1 MVEIGCSALLFDLD
15 GVLVDSTPAVVRV
28 WTKWALAHGF
38 DPQEVVHRAHGRPSI
53 STIRDYLP
61 NADHELENLVVL
73 NGEIEDLDGV
83 VALPGT
89 RDLLTALPPD
99 RWTIVT
105 SCARPLAEVRIRA
118 GGLPIPGKLV
128 TSSDI
133 THGKPHPEPYLK
145 GAAVLAFPIQ
155 DCLVFED
162 VPAGIRSGKDAGARV
177 VAFRTTV
184 KDAELKEAGA
194 DWIVDNCSAVSLAAT
209 PGTGQRLTLRLD
221 ETSAP
226 EAFRK
231 QGLFLKL

>member
-1 MVEIGCSALLFDLD
+1 MVPISCSALLFDLD

-28 WTKWALAHGF
+28 WTKWATEHGF
-38 DPQEVVHRAHGRPSI
+38 DPREVVDRAHGRPSI

-73 NGEIEDLDGV
+73 KGEMEDLEGV

-89 RDLLTALPPD
+89 RALLDALPSG

-118 GGLPIPGKLV
+118 AGLPLPEKLV

-133 THGKPHPEPYLK
+133 TNGKPHPEPYWK
-145 GAAVLAFPIQ
+145 GAAVLGVAIR
-155 DCLVFED
+155 DCVVFED
-162 VPAGIRSGKDAGARV
+162 VPAGIRSGRDAGARV

-184 KDAELKEAGA
+184 QDAALRAAGA
-194 DWIVDNCSAVSLAAT
+194 DWIADNCSAITLAGKPKPAQ
-209 PGTGQRLTLRLD
+209 PLELLLD
-221 ETSAP
+221 PQPVARPNFS
-226 EAFRK
+226 R
-231 QGLFLKL
+231 

>member
-1 MVEIGCSALLFDLD
+1 MVPISCSALLFDLD

-28 WTKWALAHGF
+28 WTKWAAEHGF
-38 DPQEVVHRAHGRPSI
+38 DPREVVHRAHGRPSI

-73 NGEIEDLDGV
+73 KGEMEDLEGV

-89 RDLLTALPPD
+89 KELLDALPSG

-118 GGLPIPGKLV
+118 AGLPVPEKLV

-133 THGKPHPEPYLK
+133 TNGKPHPEPYLK
-145 GAAVLAFPIQ
+145 GASVLGAAIR
-155 DCLVFED
+155 DCVVFED

-184 KDAELKEAGA
+184 QDGELRAAGA
-194 DWIVDNCSAVSLAAT
+194 DWIADNCSAI
-209 PGTGQRLTLRLD
+209 TLSAEPKPAQPLELLLD
-221 ETSAP
+221 PRAVARPNFS
-226 EAFRK
+226 R
-231 QGLFLKL
+231 

>member
-118 GGLPIPGKLV
+118 GGLPIPEKLV

-145 GAAVLAFPIQ
+145 GAAVLGFPIQ

-162 VPAGIRSGKDAGARV
+162 VPAGICSGKDAGARV

-194 DWIVDNCSAVSLAAT
+194 DWIADNCSAVSLVAGG
-209 PGTGQRLTLRLD
+209 GTGQRLSLSLRD
-221 ETSAP
+221 SNISTVSNI
-226 EAFRK
+226 
-231 QGLFLKL
+231 

>member
-1 MVEIGCSALLFDLD
+1 MIQISCSALLFDLD

-28 WTKWALAHGF
+28 WTKWAIGHGF

-73 NGEIEDLDGV
+73 NGEIEDLEGV

-89 RDLLTALPPD
+89 RDLLNVLPPD

-105 SCARPLAEVRIRA
+105 SCERPLAEVRIRA
-118 GGLPIPGKLV
+118 GGLPVPEKLV

-145 GAAVLAFPIQ
+145 GAAVLGFPIQ

-194 DWIVDNCSAVSLAAT
+194 DWIVDNCSAISLTAASA
-209 PGTGQRLTLRLD
+209 TGQRLALTLD
-221 ETSAP
+221 DTSISTVS
-226 EAFRK
+226 K
-231 QGLFLKL
+231 K